1 MKKRYG
7 KFTARYLFCSVLCT
21 VMFPIAAIFYFVLSL
36 KSGDLSDN
44 ISIIAVFLGLSVI
57 SFLGAVLLTKRINK
71 RTPPDE
77 RKETW
82 FRAFKLGAK
91 INFNGAFKLV
101 GLICHCT
108 VGFDTD
114 IPREDTVS
122 VPTSRNDWYEKRK
135 YVYDE
140 NGNKYEVGRSGGY
153 IQDKSGNWI
162 KVERD
167 NDGEPY
173 FRSDSGNKW
182 LK

>member
-7 KFTARYLFCSVLCT
+7 KFTARTLFALVLCT
-21 VMFPIAAIFYFVLSL
+21 VMFTIGAIAYIVEGL
-36 KSGDLSDN
+36 KNGDLSDN
-44 ISIIAVFLGLSVI
+44 ISFIAAFLGLSVL
-57 SFLGAVLLTKRINK
+57 SFLGGVLLTKRINK

-77 RKETW
+77 RKATW

-91 INFNGAFKLV
+91 ISFNGAIKLV

-108 VGFDTD
+108 LGFETD
-114 IPREDTVS
+114 IPEEDTVS
-122 VPTSRNDWYEKRK
+122 VPSSRNNWYEKRK

-167 NDGEPY
+167 NVGEPY
-173 FRSDSGNKW
+173 IKSDSGNMW